1 MKRALLLT
9 LVTLVSSIAHA
20 ADFPKLCGTAP
31 MGQTSESGSF
41 SIDQNKGHLTANV
54 GPTGFALN
62 VDVQLTKSEPV
73 QLPRDPKDSTKVDP
87 DYLNSMAGAG
97 FTGLKD
103 GISYQVVAIDSNGQP
118 LKNVSVSSDP
128 TANKIVNQI
137 DVTVIPTDKGNMI
150 IVAVPLDDSGIFPV
164 FMATDNCQ

>member
-1 MKRALLLT
+1 MKKSLLL
-9 LVTLVSSIAHA
+9 LCVTLVSVTANA

-31 MGQTSESGSF
+31 MGVSSESGSF
-41 SIDQNKGHLTANV
+41 SLNQNKGHLTANV

-62 VDVQLTKSEPV
+62 VDVQLTKSEPAP
-73 QLPRDPKDSTKVDP
+73 LPRDPKDSTKIDP
-87 DYLNSMAGAG
+87 DYVSTMSGAG

-103 GISYQVVAIDSNGQP
+103 GTVYELVAVDSTGQP

-137 DVTVIPTDKGNMI
+137 FVTVIPADKGNMI
-150 IVAVPLDDSGIFPV
+150 SVSVPLDDSGVFPV
-164 FMATDNCQ
+164 FMASDQCN

>member
-1 MKRALLLT
+1 
-9 LVTLVSSIAHA
+9 
-20 ADFPKLCGTAP
+20 
-31 MGQTSESGSF
+31 
-41 SIDQNKGHLTANV
+41 
-54 GPTGFALN
+54 
-62 VDVQLTKSEPV
+62 
-73 QLPRDPKDSTKVDP
+73 
-87 DYLNSMAGAG
+87 MAGAG

-150 IVAVPLDDSGIFPV
+150 TVAVPLDDSGIFPV